1 MITLLNMLAAKR
13 PDIPFIV
20 AVSQHFALATVTLV
34 VPRLVA
40 QASNADAV
48 TVENYVQLAMI
59 ALGIATLMQSWG
71 WRGIGSGY
79 LLPACYSGI
88 YFAPAVQA
96 ATSHGL
102 GAVAGLTIIAGITQV
117 ILSKALRHF
126 RGVIPPDV
134 SGICIFIIGLGWGTL
149 GLKLLFGTSVGQ
161 IATDLGWVAGVVAL
175 ASMVA
180 ASVWGSKS
188 IRPMAV
194 LIGLTVG
201 CVTAVLMYVA
211 FKDKAVI
218 LPEQVFV
225 WPRWPLSEITF
236 EGHYVSGFMLGAVAS
251 FLRVAGDVIAS
262 HQVSDRNWKRAN
274 KRSLAAG
281 GLSEGLSNIFS
292 GLLGMMP
299 LNTNSGSV
307 GLVAATGESSRR
319 ISWGV
324 GVLWI
329 LMGVL
334 PFGAY
339 LLLLIPDAVEG
350 ACVLFTTGFLMRSG
364 ISMLT
369 QRLIDNKRAIVI
381 GFSLLFGFS
390 FNEILTTINVW
401 PPIHAI
407 FSSPLIA
414 SVSVAILLTAL
425 FRIGL
430 KTTVS
435 TVWTVDQG
443 NPPLNEWIQAWSGV
457 WAVRSSVLFQA
468 EAVLEE
474 FAQAAPYLTHDP
486 VDIQAT
492 YDEVSLRLDI
502 TWKGDAFM
510 IEPGRERVWSIESDI
525 NYVSINLA
533 SALIRRVADHVSE
546 RGLPDGTRRLCVTI
560 DDL

>member
-1 MITLLNMLAAKR
+1 MTTLLDKLAAKR
-13 PDIPFIV
+13 PSIPFIA

-48 TVENYVQLAMI
+48 TIENYVQLAMI

-102 GAVAGLTIIAGITQV
+102 GAVAGLTIIAGVTQV
-117 ILSKALRHF
+117 LLSKALRYF

-134 SGICIFIIGLGWGTL
+134 SGVCIFIIGLGWGTL
-149 GLKLLFGTSVGQ
+149 GLKLLFGASVGQ

-188 IRPMAV
+188 LRPMAV
-194 LIGLTVG
+194 LIGMTVG
-201 CVTAVLMYVA
+201 CVTAALMYMALKDRA
-211 FKDKAVI
+211 FI

-225 WPRWPLSEITF
+225 WPRWPLSELTF
-236 EGHYVSGFMLGAVAS
+236 EGHYISGFVLGAVAS

-262 HQVSDRNWKRAN
+262 HQVSDRNWKRPN
-274 KRSLAAG
+274 TRSLAAG
-281 GLSEGLSNIFS
+281 GLAEGLSNICS
-292 GLLGMMP
+292 GLLGAMP

-307 GLVAATGESSRR
+307 GLVAATGVSSRK
-319 ISWGV
+319 IAWGV
-324 GVLWI
+324 GVVWLV
-329 LMGVL
+329 MGVL

-339 LLLLIPDAVEG
+339 LLLLIPETVQG
-350 ACVLFTTGFLMRSG
+350 AAVLFTTGFVMRSG
-364 ISMLT
+364 IAMLT
-369 QRLIDNKRAIVI
+369 QRMIDNRRAIVI
-381 GFSLLFGFS
+381 GFSLLVGLS
-390 FNEILTTINVW
+390 FNDILTALNVW

-407 FSSPLIA
+407 FSTPLIA
-414 SVSVAILLTAL
+414 SVSAAILLTAL

-430 KTTVS
+430 KTNVS
-435 TVWTVDQG
+435 TVWTKDQG
-443 NPPLNEWIQAWSGV
+443 VAPLNEWMQAWSGV
-457 WAVRSSVLFQA
+457 WAARSSVFYQA
-468 EAVLEE
+468 ETVLEE

-492 YDEVSLRLDI
+492 YDEVSLRLEI
-502 TWKGDAFM
+502 TWKGKAFM
-510 IEPGRERVWSIESDI
+510 IDPGQERAWGVESE
-525 NYVSINLA
+525 VSDVSVNLA

-546 RGLPDGTRRLCVTI
+546 KDLPGERRRLCVTI

>member
-1 MITLLNMLAAKR
+1 
-13 PDIPFIV
+13 
-20 AVSQHFALATVTLV
+20 
-34 VPRLVA
+34 
-40 QASNADAV
+40 
-48 TVENYVQLAMI
+48 MI

-102 GAVAGLTIIAGITQV
+102 GAVAGLTIIAGITQI

-126 RGVIPPDV
+126 REVIPPDV
-134 SGICIFIIGLGWGTL
+134 SGICIFVIGLGWGTL
-149 GLKLLFGTSVGQ
+149 GLKLLFGKSVGQ

-188 IRPMAV
+188 IRSTAV

-201 CVTAVLMYVA
+201 CLTAALMYVA

-262 HQVSDRNWKRAN
+262 HHVSDRNWKRPN

-307 GLVAATGESSRR
+307 GLVAATNVSSRK
-319 ISWGV
+319 IAWGV
-324 GVLWI
+324 GVLW
-329 LMGVL
+329 LVMGVL

-339 LLLLIPDAVEG
+339 LLLLIPDSVEG

-364 ISMLT
+364 IAMLT

-381 GFSLLFGFS
+381 GFSLLVGLS
-390 FNEILTTINVW
+390 FNDILTTLNVW
-401 PPIHAI
+401 PPIHAV

-443 NPPLNEWIQAWSGV
+443 APPLNEWIQAWSGV
-457 WAVRSSVLFQA
+457 WAARSSVLFQA

-492 YDEVSLRLDI
+492 YDEVSLRLEI

-510 IEPGRERVWSIESDI
+510 IEPDRERVWSIESDI
-525 NYVSINLA
+525 NHVSINLA